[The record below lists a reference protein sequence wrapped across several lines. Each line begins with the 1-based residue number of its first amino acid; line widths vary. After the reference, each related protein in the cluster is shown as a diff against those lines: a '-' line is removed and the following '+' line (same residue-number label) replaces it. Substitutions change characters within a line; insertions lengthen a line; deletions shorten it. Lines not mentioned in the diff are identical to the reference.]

1 MTNKHELIAEMTE
14 YMKQNGYKKRRQ
26 NWRKDKGE
34 IAIAFTI
41 HNSQYDNNMF
51 YLCFGVN
58 IQSVNETQSYNATS
72 FNIQDRIDG
81 NRVTIDQAKYAVKL
95 WEEKYGTIEKLR
107 VAAIEDRMPIYCDK
121 KARTYLTTI
130 LDPHIL
136 FYSAKR
142 DS

>member
-1 MTNKHELIAEMTE
+1 M
-14 YMKQNGYKKRRQ
+14 
-26 NWRKDKGE
+26 
-34 IAIAFTI
+34 
-41 HNSQYDNNMF
+41 
-51 YLCFGVN
+51 
-58 IQSVNETQSYNATS
+58 NETQSYNATS

-130 LDPHIL
+130 LDPNIL